1 MKISHLT
8 QTHWASYKYLVMA
21 HSQVE
26 YNYIRQLFKGSE
38 WSPLKETSYQA
49 ALTRALNTP
58 PTIGSLT
65 NAYQHIWGYFKHVA
79 TSSEKAVFQDYLG
92 DLTLT
97 EDLVRPFLSQ
107 LTMTYQVPYLLKTKL
122 LFD

>member
-26 YNYIRQLFKGSE
+26 YNYIRKLFKGNE

-49 ALTRALNTP
+49 ALTRALNKP
-58 PTIGSLT
+58 ADNNLPSSLFT
-65 NAYQHIWGYFKHVA
+65 KNK
-79 TSSEKAVFQDYLG
+79 
-92 DLTLT
+92 TLI
-97 EDLVRPFLSQ
+97 
-107 LTMTYQVPYLLKTKL
+107 
-122 LFD
+122 